1 MNPPRV
7 VGSRARAPS
16 MRRAVV
22 LFPSGLT
29 LANLFFG
36 VFAIIA
42 ASRAQF
48 TQAGWYV
55 VLGGICDAFDGR
67 VARAT
72 NTGGKFGEELDS
84 LVDAITFGLAPALIM
99 YFAVL
104 NRSGW
109 DWVWSYFFV
118 ACAVLRLARF
128 NVEQAGSAKTYFQG
142 LPTPAAGITLA
153 TYYWFSQTPLY
164 TETNVADWP
173 WHWTLRIVMGTLSF
187 LMISNV
193 PYPVVPNVGFRSVK
207 GLIGLTVL
215 VGGVSLLIFGR
226 LEYFFPLAVAY
237 VAFGLVRAVGLG
249 WLERQRAGS
258 ALDNGD
264 DEDEVPRDRRDELRE
279 PAAAASALAVA
290 DGGEG
295 PSMAR
300 RRRRR
305 RRGRGD
311 RPGQTK
317 PPHSPPGGDLAE

>member
-1 MNPPRV
+1 MNARV
-7 VGSRARAPS
+7 AVSRARAPA

-42 ASRAQF
+42 ASRHQPTHA
-48 TQAGWYV
+48 AWYV

-104 NRSGW
+104 NKAGW
-109 DWVWSYFFV
+109 DWIWSYLFV

-142 LPTPAAGITLA
+142 LPSPAAGITLA
-153 TYYWFSQTPLY
+153 TYFWFAQSPLY
-164 TETNVADWP
+164 STVADLP
-173 WHWTLRIVMGTLSF
+173 WQWTLRIVMGTLSF

-193 PYPVVPNVGFRSVK
+193 PYPVVPNIGFRSVK
-207 GLIGLTVL
+207 GLFALLFL
-215 VGGVSLLIFGR
+215 VGGVALLISRR

-264 DEDEVPRDRRDELRE
+264 DDEEIVTARREDLRE
-279 PAAAASALAVA
+279 PITAASSLAIA
-290 DGGEG
+290 ESAEG
-295 PSMAR
+295 SSTSR

-305 RRGRGD
+305 HRGRGD
-311 RPGQTK
+311 RPGHVK
-317 PPHSPPGGDLAE
+317 PPHAPPSGDSSE

>member
-1 MNPPRV
+1 
-7 VGSRARAPS
+7 

-36 VFAIIA
+36 VFAIIT
-42 ASRAQF
+42 ASRQTSASAAQ
-48 TQAGWYV
+48 AAWYV

-104 NRSGW
+104 NRDGW
-109 DWVWSYFFV
+109 DWVWSYLFV

-142 LPTPAAGITLA
+142 LPSPAAGITLA
-153 TYYWFSQTPLY
+153 TYFWFAQTPLY
-164 TETNVADWP
+164 TETNIANLP
-173 WHWTLRIVMGTLSF
+173 WHWTLRIVMATLSF

-193 PYPVVPNVGFRSVK
+193 PYPVMPNVGIRSTK
-207 GLIGLTVL
+207 GLVGLAVL
-215 VGGVSLLIFGR
+215 VGGVSMLVFGR

-237 VAFGLVRAVGLG
+237 VAFGLLRAVTLG

-264 DEDEVPRDRRDELRE
+264 DEEDVVGPERADRPRE
-279 PAAAASALAVA
+279 PAAAAGALMITDSTEA
-290 DGGEG
+290 
-295 PSMAR
+295 PSVQR

-305 RRGRGD
+305 RRSRSD
-311 RPGQTK
+311 RPGQPK
-317 PPHSPPGGDLAE
+317 PPQPPPTGDAGA